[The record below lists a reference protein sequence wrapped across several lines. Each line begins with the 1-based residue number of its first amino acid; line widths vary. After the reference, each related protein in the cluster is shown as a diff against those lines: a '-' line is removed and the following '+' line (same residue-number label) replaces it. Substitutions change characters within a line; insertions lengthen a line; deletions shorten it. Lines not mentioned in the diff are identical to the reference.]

1 MNCGPGKFN
10 FSLKIFNCYY
20 VASIMLNP
28 GVIVV
33 NNVDKVITGNFII
46 NSNYSDYFFLSPIP
60 FTGFYRIVK
69 LVLIL

>member
-1 MNCGPGKFN
+1 
-10 FSLKIFNCYY
+10 
-20 VASIMLNP
+20 MLNP

-46 NSNYSDYFFLSPIP
+46 NSNYSDYFFLSPVP
-60 FTGFYRIVK
+60 FTVFYRIVK